1 MDDDDDDDDV
11 DAADGDDDDIFLSIY
26 TQSVSVK
33 SLPGASSCNHQSF
46 GPQTQPAIKYYRR
59 KGESD
64 FLLARVT

>member
-46 GPQTQPAIKYYRR
+46 GPQTQPAIKFY
-59 KGESD
+59 
-64 FLLARVT
+64 